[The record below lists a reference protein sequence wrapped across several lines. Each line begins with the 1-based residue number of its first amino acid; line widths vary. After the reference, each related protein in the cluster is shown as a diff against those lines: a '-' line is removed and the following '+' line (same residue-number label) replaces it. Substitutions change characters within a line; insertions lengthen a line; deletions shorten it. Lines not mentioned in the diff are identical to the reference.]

1 VNGEASAPT
10 KLYIF
15 PHAGASDDFYVP
27 FSRAFSAGIK
37 RVAVQYPRRRGQRD
51 LPFMTTVAGLSDD
64 IYQVLASTDESPND
78 VAFFA
83 HSMGAIFAFEVAR
96 RFESAG
102 TPIAALF
109 VSASAAPSCMHY
121 EHLPESDGELMDTVA
136 NMTGLNPEFT
146 GNEQFASTVLPTLRS
161 ISAIANYDCPAGVT
175 VSCPIYAFVGD
186 NDPIATSENLIAWS
200 KHTSSDFAVRV
211 FSGGHHYINDNLPE
225 LVSDIETK
233 ISLCR

>member
-1 VNGEASAPT
+1 MNGEASVPT
-10 KLYIF
+10 TLYIF
-15 PHAGASDDFYVP
+15 PHAGASDDFYIP
-27 FSRAFSAGIK
+27 FSRVFSTGVK
-37 RVAVQYPRRRGQRD
+37 CVAVQYPRRRGQRD
-51 LPFMTTVAGLSDD
+51 LPFMTTIAGLSDD
-64 IYQVLASTDESPND
+64 IYQILVMADESPND

-83 HSMGAIFAFEVAR
+83 HSMGAVFAFEVAR

-109 VSASAAPSCMHY
+109 VSASAAPSCKQY
-121 EHLPESDGELMDTVA
+121 EHLPESDGELMDTVT

-175 VSCPIYAFVGD
+175 ISSPIYAFVGD
-186 NDPIATSENLIAWS
+186 SDPIATGQNVRAWS
-200 KHTSSDFAVRV
+200 KHTSSDFAIRV

-225 LVSDIETK
+225 LVSDIEAK
-233 ISLCR
+233 ISLRR

>member
-1 VNGEASAPT
+1 VSGEASAPT
-10 KLYIF
+10 TLYIF

-27 FSRAFSAGIK
+27 FARAFSTGIK
-37 RVAVQYPRRRGQRD
+37 RVAVQYPRRRGQHD
-51 LPFMTTVAGLSDD
+51 LPPMTNIAGLSDD
-64 IYQVLASTDESPND
+64 IYQMLAATDESADD
-78 VAFFA
+78 VTFFA

-109 VSASAAPSCMHY
+109 VSASVAPSRMQH
-121 EHLPESDGELMDTVA
+121 EHLPESDSELLDTVTD
-136 NMTGLNPEFT
+136 MMGLNPEFT

-161 ISAIANYDCPAGVT
+161 LSAIANYDCPVGVT

-186 NDPIATSENLIAWS
+186 NDPIATSENVLAWS
-200 KHTSSDFAVRV
+200 EHTSSDFAVRI